1 FFSEWIG
8 RRNAGGLLGFGGGL
22 LTIVAG
28 YNYDK
33 TLMGASPC
41 WLLLAAAFSFA
52 DGGFALVGPYAAE
65 VWPSHLRTSGMGSAY
80 GFGGIGKIIGPLG
93 LALIVGSNNYLKPDV
108 PLPEIPLAFVYLGCW
123 FLMAG
128 AVYYFLGIETRGKS
142 IEQIDREL
150 AVTAGMPAATT
161 AVRQA

>member
-1 FFSEWIG
+1 
-8 RRNAGGLLGFGGGL
+8 
-22 LTIVAG
+22 
-28 YNYDK
+28 
-33 TLMGASPC
+33 
-41 WLLLAAAFSFA
+41 
-52 DGGFALVGPYAAE
+52 
-65 VWPSHLRTSGMGSAY
+65 
-80 GFGGIGKIIGPLG
+80 
-93 LALIVGSNNYLKPDV
+93 
-108 PLPEIPLAFVYLGCW
+108 VYLGCW